1 MEILDCNQ
9 QSSDRVAA
17 TMTAIPA
24 GALSPN
30 QLAMVPKRLLLEVRD
45 LLDSELNQ
53 QLVAEIN
60 SYINPPNPK
69 FRKKR

>member
-1 MEILDCNQ
+1 
-9 QSSDRVAA
+9 
-17 TMTAIPA
+17 MTAIPA